1 MLNNMEVFF
10 FRKMFCLALRKSK
23 TLLFSHL
30 LLVFTVSLFS
40 NSLVIAEESTV
51 PSPLSLDKAINYAVE
66 HPRTQLTFK
75 ELQQHPTK
83 QAVFLDCHN
92 VTFNNASRVDNKR
105 NTIQSNLID
114 PTERQKLQILQS
126 FLDVSLADLNLI
138 VINENMAGTYIDF
151 DRAKTR
157 AELKE
162 LSERV
167 VANLNAEYQV
177 IRQQYFASG
186 ATQRLTRSILAQAI
200 NHPTQLP
207 SELNDPKSFKV
218 PKELP
223 ELDNIYQKAL
233 INNNWINELKKKIG
247 KEQFSLIEM
256 ELRQEILELLLRL
269 DVLKSAKERADTDNY
284 RRELNLDM
292 SRTLYDMEVK
302 ASLGDSMTLQS
313 QANLDD
319 IHFSY
324 CQLFTWAQLNVLQ
337 GLPILKPPA
346 KKTDKEPQD

>member
-1 MLNNMEVFF
+1 MWVFF
-10 FRKMFCLALRKSK
+10 FRIIFHLSLIKLKTSLLSNLLIALS
-23 TLLFSHL
+23 FL
-30 LLVFTVSLFS
+30 LLISSLAR
-40 NSLVIAEESTV
+40 AEEPTI
-51 PSPLSLDKAINYAVE
+51 PSPLSLGKALSYAE
-66 HPRTQLTFK
+66 GHPRTKLPFK
-75 ELQQHPTK
+75 DLQQHPTK
-83 QAVFLDCHN
+83 QALFLDCHN
-92 VTFNNASRVDNKR
+92 LTFNNTSRVDNKR

-114 PTERQKLQILQS
+114 PIERQKLQILKS

-177 IRQQYFASG
+177 IRQQYFASS

-200 NHPTQLP
+200 NHPTELP
-207 SELNDPKSFKV
+207 SELNDPKLFKI
-218 PKELP
+218 PKEIP
-223 ELDNIYQKAL
+223 ELEDIYQQAL
-233 INNNWINELKKKIG
+233 KNNNWINEIKK
-247 KEQFSLIEM
+247 EASNDHPPLIEM
-256 ELRQEILELLLRL
+256 ELRQQILELLLRL
-269 DVLKSAKERADTDNY
+269 DVLKSAKERADIDNY

-292 SRTLYDMEVK
+292 SRSLYDMEVK

-313 QANLDD
+313 QANLDETQ
-319 IHFSY
+319 FSY

-346 KKTDKEPQD
+346 KKTDKEPQN